1 MFINEN
7 QMFLLTLLFSLYVAT
22 QSAFLDFSSFD
33 NDTATEI
40 SMYPNFAY
48 VEQNVTQLYQTMMQE
63 RGFVLLPN
71 ASTEG
76 LGPVDTSSDSW
87 DDGFTILNEKK
98 GLQEKV
104 LQEIVRVKNESMTVL
119 EVCTEGTKGDVTC
132 DQVYMFYMLTK
143 EETEIVKRNLRV
155 A

>member
-1 MFINEN
+1 
-7 QMFLLTLLFSLYVAT
+7 MFLLTLLFSLYVAT

-33 NDTATEI
+33 NDTVEVL
-40 SMYPNFAY
+40 PNVSY
-48 VEQNVTQLYQTMMQE
+48 VEQNVTEMYHAMLQE

-71 ASTEG
+71 GTMEELEKSN
-76 LGPVDTSSDSW
+76 DSW
-87 DDGFTILNEKK
+87 DDGFTIFNEKK

-104 LQEIVRVKNESMTVL
+104 LQEIVRVKNESMTIL

-143 EETEIVKRNLRV
+143 EETEIVKRNLRREEMT
-155 A
+155 